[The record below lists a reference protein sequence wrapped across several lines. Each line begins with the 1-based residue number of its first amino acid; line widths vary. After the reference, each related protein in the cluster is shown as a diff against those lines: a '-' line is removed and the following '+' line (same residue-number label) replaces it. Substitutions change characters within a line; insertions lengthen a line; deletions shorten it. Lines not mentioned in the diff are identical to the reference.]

1 MSKVLSEMSRAI
13 LNRER
18 HLFIISGNIFDF
30 VKVGDKNNKNY
41 FRFLDY
47 LKDMTKDEY
56 KNLVTYNPFFGI
68 TIARGKKEEIVRAMG
83 VGGDVLGSDDHD
95 SDLDDDNAP
104 KKDTEVSFYLDPLPS
119 IKVIH
124 NLINSKEVKNSIV
137 VLDYTEALIS
147 TSSIEPKKNIIRIAL
162 QEWAM
167 NEKVHEN
174 GNAIVLLTKDI
185 NDLDKSILDRCGCV
199 FVGRIPKPN
208 EKERR
213 EFVMEMGVPLD
224 AANIFAKTSSGVS
237 LKEIGRMVDASSD
250 KSSLDQLLSICFAEK
265 QRILSE
271 EYGDVLTVMNT
282 RLGFEAVGGFE
293 KQIAKLKNVAV
304 HMRTGNTSVVPQGI
318 MFMGPPGTGKTL
330 LAEAFAKEAGVNFIK
345 PSDIKSMWVGE
356 SEKRMSKF
364 IDALRDLA
372 PVVVFIDEFD
382 QNQAQRGSFDGDS
395 GVSKALLKKM
405 LEVMSDTT
413 LRGKVLWIFASN
425 RPDLIDP
432 AIKRPGRCDLRI
444 PFLPPDAEQLA
455 KICQVAFIQY
465 PDMKAEENI
474 NWKPYAEVAKKR
486 HYTGADMIEVIRRAW
501 EHAWDENR
509 KTISAE
515 DLKWG
520 IRDYRT
526 QKIDGKEIARMT
538 LLAINECSS
547 LNLLPDNYEEVSKE
561 CSDKLAPNKSDS
573 SE

>member
-1 MSKVLSEMSRAI
+1 MSKVLEEMSRAI

-18 HLFIISGNIFDF
+18 HLFILSGNIFDF
-30 VKVGDKNNKNY
+30 VRVGSKDNKNY

-47 LKDMTKDEY
+47 LKDVTKDKY
-56 KNLVTYNPFFGI
+56 QNLVTYNPFFGI
-68 TIARGKKEEIVRAMG
+68 TIARGKKEEIVRAMN
-83 VGGDVLGSDDHD
+83 VGGDVSGSDD
-95 SDLDDDNAP
+95 DLEDDNSSE
-104 KKDTEVSFYLDPLPS
+104 KYKEVTFYLDPLPS
-119 IKVIH
+119 IKIVH
-124 NLINSKEVKNSIV
+124 NLIHSDKVKNSII
-137 VLDYTEALIS
+137 VLDYTEALIA
-147 TSSIEPKKNIIRIAL
+147 TNSIEPKKNIIRIAL

-167 NEKVHEN
+167 DERIHDN
-174 GNAIVLLTKDI
+174 GNAIILLTRDV

-213 EFVMEMGVPLD
+213 EFVREMGVPED
-224 AANIFAKTSSGVS
+224 VANIFAKTSSGVS
-237 LKEIGRMVDASSD
+237 LKEISRMVGASKD
-250 KSSLDQLLSICFAEK
+250 KNSLDEMLSICFSEK

-293 KQIAKLKNVAV
+293 KQIAKLKTVAQ
-304 HMRTGNTSVVPQGI
+304 HMRAGNTSVVPQGI

-405 LEVMSDTT
+405 LEVMSDTS
-413 LRGKVLWIFASN
+413 LRGRVLWIFASN

-444 PFLPPDAEQLA
+444 PFLPPDADQLA
-455 KICQVAFIQY
+455 KICNVAFVQY
-465 PDMKAEENI
+465 PDMKVEEKI
-474 NWKPYAEVAKKR
+474 NWKPYAGTAKEK

-509 KTISAE
+509 KVITAE
-515 DLKWG
+515 DLEWG

-526 QKIDGKEIARMT
+526 QKTDGKEIAKMT

-547 LNLLPDNYEEVSKE
+547 LNLLPDNFKEVSQECQSKLRTEKE
-561 CSDKLAPNKSDS
+561 
-573 SE
+573 